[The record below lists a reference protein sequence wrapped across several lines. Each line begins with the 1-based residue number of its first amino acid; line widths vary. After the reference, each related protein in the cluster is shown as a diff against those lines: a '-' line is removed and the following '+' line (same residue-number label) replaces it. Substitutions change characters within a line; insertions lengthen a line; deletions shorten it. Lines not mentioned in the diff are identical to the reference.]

1 MHANTSILK
10 LSLRNQGFTT
20 IHEST
25 VCQNIVLHPCTKHTD
40 VFPGRPCNVFGA
52 FLPQGAPPPPREAFD
67 GFAPFQDRP
76 SFEFAE
82 LIFEKMLCSRDDI
95 DQLLRIW
102 SAKNIV
108 DNTGTDPVF
117 DAHQDML
124 NTIDAIL
131 WGDAPWYSFKI
142 HWNGPITPTSPAWK
156 RAEYVVHAQNP
167 LQVFENMLDDGEFA
181 KKFHPSAYQEFTTIG
196 GRRYSHFMSGQW
208 AWKESVCGVVY
219 VPPSVPG
226 VNADNLFA
234 G

>member
-1 MHANTSILK
+1 M
-10 LSLRNQGFTT
+10 
-20 IHEST
+20 

-95 DQLLRIW
+95 DQLLHIW

-124 NTIDAIL
+124 NTIDAIP